1 MLLLYLRLLTFTFGG
16 GIPIMAA
23 IYTETVKTRRWLSPE
38 RYATIYALA
47 RITPGTNVLALCT
60 GVAWELLGWP
70 GAILSIVAANVPAA
84 ILVLLLTRGYDAV
97 RSNRLAMAAVGGTL
111 AAAVG
116 LVAIAAWEILQ
127 PSLTRQN
134 WLPTGVIA
142 GVSLLLLSVFAWPPI
157 AILGLA
163 AVAGLIWRIPE

>member
-1 MLLLYLRLLTFTFGG
+1 
-16 GIPIMAA
+16 MAA
-23 IYTETVKTRRWLSPE
+23 VYAETVNTRKWLAPE

-47 RITPGTNVLALCT
+47 RITPGTNVLALCA

-70 GAILSIVAANVPAA
+70 GAILSTLAANIPAA
-84 ILVLLLTRGYDAV
+84 IMVLLLTQGYDAV

-116 LVAIAAWEILQ
+116 LVAIAAWELLQ
-127 PSLTRQN
+127 PSLTRKG
-134 WLPTGVIA
+134 WLPTVVIA
-142 GVSLLLLSVFAWPPI
+142 GMSLLLLSVFSWPPI

-163 AVAGLIWRIPE
+163 AVVGLIWRIPE